1 MIINGKDVSDEEF
14 FNRIVPIDN
23 NFKKYMVSFIIPE
36 AIAFYLKDCFYKD
49 CLCDSPI
56 YNHINSTF
64 DMKCCYQ
71 ESIDDMIPKIKEI
84 LLIKYNL
91 KIKNDNPL
99 ILKKIISI
107 SEKTNAYFIKIIV
120 LANPELVLPT
130 NSIWEKTKPS
140 KI

>member
-1 MIINGKDVSDEEF
+1 
-14 FNRIVPIDN
+14 
-23 NFKKYMVSFIIPE
+23 MVSFIIPE
-36 AIAFYLKDCFYKD
+36 AVAFYLKDCFYKG
-49 CLCDSPI
+49 CLCDSPL

-64 DMKCCYQ
+64 DMLCCYQ

-99 ILKKIISI
+99 IFEKIISI

-120 LANPELVLPT
+120 LASPEFVLPT
-130 NSIWEKTKPS
+130 NSI
-140 KI
+140 

>member
-1 MIINGKDVSDEEF
+1 MILNSKDVSDEEF

-36 AIAFYLKDCFYKD
+36 AVAFYLKDCFYKD
-49 CLCDSPI
+49 CLCDSPL

-64 DMKCCYQ
+64 DMLCCYQ

-99 ILKKIISI
+99 IF
-107 SEKTNAYFIKIIV
+107 EKNNKH
-120 LANPELVLPT
+120 
-130 NSIWEKTKPS
+130 
-140 KI
+140 